1 MFCYSFLFPALLW
14 WAAGFSGAVQH
25 QPHCPAVCAVLL
37 ISECFSPVK
46 WGRWHFVFTA
56 LSAQHCALFFLSS
69 LKSKSNFKKLL
80 VAQAVLLAAWL
91 LFGQE

>member
-1 MFCYSFLFPALLW
+1 M
-14 WAAGFSGAVQH
+14 
-25 QPHCPAVCAVLL
+25 
-37 ISECFSPVK
+37 CFSPVK

-56 LSAQHCALFFLSS
+56 QSAQHCALFFLSF

-80 VAQAVLLAAWL
+80 VAQAVLLAALL